1 MSKHKNEREGA
12 RAIGLRSKNLSC
24 DKLTYG
30 WHDGIYQSSAAR
42 SKIPEN

>member
-24 DKLTYG
+24 DKLSND
-30 WHDGIYQSSAAR
+30 WHDVVYQLSAAK